1 MSGKILIKWRHNLCA
16 EIAKKRYMNP
26 ENTRAMH
33 IEIANIFFNQEGDDS
48 DETSSEHTVTS
59 GNSDQRRIYELL
71 TIFRL
76 QFRANCRCYSTQSA
90 R

>member
-16 EIAKKRYMNP
+16 EIAKKRYMDP

-59 GNSDQRRIYELL
+59 GNPSQHLSSYLSFIDNNSI
-71 TIFRL
+71 II
-76 QFRANCRCYSTQSA
+76 
-90 R
+90 